1 MLDAPLP
8 LLAWRAVSSAPRLGD
23 EDLHLWRIN
32 LGPDGGDPR
41 DLLADLD
48 PGERVRAERLALPAR
63 RDAFIRAHAGLRRI
77 LAMYLGEAPRAIG
90 FLLGEHGKPYLTGE
104 PPPVHFNLTTTA
116 ELALVGVVRTR
127 PLGVDCERLAPRTNL
142 AGIARRMFPPEVA
155 DAVLAGPEPERLT
168 RFYRA
173 WTALEAE
180 VKADGR
186 GLHQHRRRD
195 PGAAPTIHHC
205 IPETG
210 YVAAVAG
217 VGLGHLRSWD
227 YLSLA

>member
-8 LLAWRAVSSAPRLGD
+8 MLAWRAVSSAPRLGD
-23 EDLHLWRIN
+23 EGLHLWRID
-32 LGPDGGDPR
+32 LGPGGDDPR
-41 DLLADLD
+41 RLLGDLD
-48 PGERVRAERLALPAR
+48 PGERARAERLAVPNR
-63 RDAFIRAHAGLRRI
+63 RDAFVRAHAGLRRI
-77 LAMYLGEAPRAIG
+77 LALYLSEAPSAIG
-90 FLLGEHGKPYLTGE
+90 FLLSEHGKPYLRGE

-116 ELALVGVVRTR
+116 ELALVAIARTR

-155 DAVLAGPEPERLT
+155 DAVLASPEPERLT

-186 GLHQHRRRD
+186 GLHQRGRRD
-195 PGAAPTIHHC
+195 PDAAPTIHHC

-210 YVAAVAG
+210 YLAAIAG
-217 VGLGHLRSWD
+217 VGLGNLPSWD